1 MGLNESLKTKEARS
15 ARRRGYYM
23 QARANEKARITVEK
37 EHGKTTTID
46 KNRKKW
52 NRMALLKKSKAL

>member
-23 QARANEKARITVEK
+23 QAKANEQARTTVEK
-37 EHGKTTTID
+37 NHGKQLST
-46 KNRKKW
+46 
-52 NRMALLKKSKAL
+52 LKTERNGIAWHY